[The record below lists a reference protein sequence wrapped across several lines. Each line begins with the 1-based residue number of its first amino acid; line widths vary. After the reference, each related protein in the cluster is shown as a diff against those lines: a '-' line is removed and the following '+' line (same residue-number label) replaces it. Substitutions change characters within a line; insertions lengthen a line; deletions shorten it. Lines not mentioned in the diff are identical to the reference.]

1 MMQSLA
7 GEVNT
12 ALSTLHHGY
21 TMCFK
26 LSSCR
31 SQLAIWFQLANAWLT
46 TFLPTTYRGFPHR
59 NSGAGCAGGADGCVS
74 SSRSTLEAR
83 ERNGGR
89 ASPLARLSRHSPAA

>member
-12 ALSTLHHGY
+12 ALSLRHHGY

-31 SQLAIWFQLANAWLT
+31 SQLAIWFQLANVWLT
-46 TFLPTTYRGFPHR
+46 NHIALCLRPHFW
-59 NSGAGCAGGADGCVS
+59 
-74 SSRSTLEAR
+74 LE
-83 ERNGGR
+83 
-89 ASPLARLSRHSPAA
+89 